1 MNNERQG
8 TTVAKTLTEKGF
20 GNIYLL
26 TGGLQQFYIDFPD
39 LVEGNCIPDYKE
51 YKWFVQTSIS
61 PSKIK

>member
-51 YKWFVQTSIS
+51 YKWFV
-61 PSKIK
+61 